1 MLALPSPTVPRR
13 PSLSQALTRIGD
25 RWTLEIIAA
34 LLDGPARF
42 GELSDRVEGIAP
54 NTLTQRLRHLE
65 SESLLTATPYST
77 RPLRLVYELTAEGRE
92 LAGALHLLEAW
103 GAGHA
108 DPGDPDDD
116 HCPLCGSRIEAGEI
130 GASEP
135 DAHV

>member
-77 RPLRLVYELTAEGRE
+77 RPLRLVYELTEEGRE

-103 GAGHA
+103 GAGHGE
-108 DPGDPDDD
+108 PG
-116 HCPLCGSRIEAGEI
+116 
-130 GASEP
+130 
-135 DAHV
+135 

>member
-1 MLALPSPTVPRR
+1 VLALPSPTVPRR

-42 GELSDRVEGIAP
+42 GELSERVEGIAP

-65 SESLLTATPYST
+65 SESLLSATPYSA
-77 RPLRLVYELTAEGRE
+77 RPLRLVYELTEEGRE
-92 LAGALHLLEAW
+92 LAGALQLLEAW
-103 GAGHA
+103 GAGHG
-108 DPGDPDDD
+108 DPADPDDD

-130 GASEP
+130 GTSEP